1 MRIALLDDYQRL
13 AKRLVDWSAVEA
25 RASVTVFDRHLDE
38 EAAVHA
44 LRDFDAV
51 CHLRERMAMPRSL
64 IARLPNLRFI
74 GITGHEHRTLDL
86 AAATERGITVA
97 CALSSAG
104 GPSATVE
111 LAWGLIISL
120 SRHIPQAAAAMKQGG
135 WQRHCGNSLY
145 GKTLGLIGLGRLGRA
160 MVPIARAFGMTVVA
174 WSPNLRPEDAAAAG
188 AVWAG
193 RDELLARSDFVSLHL
208 VLSERSRHTLGAAEL
223 ALMKPTAYLVNTARA
238 GLVDSAALLQVLT
251 TPRIA
256 GAALDVFDQE
266 PLADGHPLRS
276 LDNVILTPHL
286 GYTVEETLRSFYQG
300 TVANLLAFMDGQVSS
315 RPAARA

>member
-97 CALSSAG
+97 CALSSTAVSNSNTLVYSNSVLG
-104 GPSATVE
+104 CGFAALSVAKNGSMCSFFIFNNRGQIP
-111 LAWGLIISL
+111 II
-120 SRHIPQAAAAMKQGG
+120 
-135 WQRHCGNSLY
+135 
-145 GKTLGLIGLGRLGRA
+145 TLCNL
-160 MVPIARAFGMTVVA
+160 PIASTM
-174 WSPNLRPEDAAAAG
+174 
-188 AVWAG
+188 
-193 RDELLARSDFVSLHL
+193 
-208 VLSERSRHTLGAAEL
+208 
-223 ALMKPTAYLVNTARA
+223 
-238 GLVDSAALLQVLT
+238 
-251 TPRIA
+251 
-256 GAALDVFDQE
+256 
-266 PLADGHPLRS
+266 
-276 LDNVILTPHL
+276 
-286 GYTVEETLRSFYQG
+286 
-300 TVANLLAFMDGQVSS
+300 
-315 RPAARA
+315 